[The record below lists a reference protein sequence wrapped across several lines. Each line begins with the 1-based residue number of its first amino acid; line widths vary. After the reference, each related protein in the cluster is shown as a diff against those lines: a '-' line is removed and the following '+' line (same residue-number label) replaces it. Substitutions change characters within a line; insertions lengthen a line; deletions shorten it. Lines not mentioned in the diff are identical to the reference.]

1 MASDEYFIKLGKSIA
16 GPAKRERIEA
26 LWKAGKL
33 AETAEVSPDKIHWE
47 TIKEFIE
54 SGAEESSTVPTE
66 KRADGPPGKKKKK
79 QSKRGKGK
87 GLYPHW
93 MIPSFLDN
101 SAIAA
106 PLTLQEA
113 IDLRDGVGFLRIALI
128 CIVTIFGAFIAP
140 IFFILYMLKFI
151 KVRLY
156 KPIVLTH
163 GICLAISLI
172 GGCCIFPA
180 LFFITSDDN
189 PRNASILSLVIQIA
203 STLFGFVL
211 SMAYVYF
218 ISGYLHGLSNN
229 VSCPE
234 GAEKFATSFTRYCA
248 TYAISFIGFVT
259 FIIFLIVT
267 SLVVVKVN
275 KGNGAFLF
283 FVPIAIYGLF
293 GLASFITLLMS
304 IINFFSGLSLL
315 SSNLD
320 DYIDE
325 CPEPE
330 DDLGLET
337 V

>member
-1 MASDEYFIKLGKSIA
+1 
-16 GPAKRERIEA
+16 
-26 LWKAGKL
+26 
-33 AETAEVSPDKIHWE
+33 
-47 TIKEFIE
+47 
-54 SGAEESSTVPTE
+54 
-66 KRADGPPGKKKKK
+66 
-79 QSKRGKGK
+79 
-87 GLYPHW
+87 
-93 MIPSFLDN
+93 
-101 SAIAA
+101 
-106 PLTLQEA
+106 
-113 IDLRDGVGFLRIALI
+113 
-128 CIVTIFGAFIAP
+128 
-140 IFFILYMLKFI
+140 
-151 KVRLY
+151 
-156 KPIVLTH
+156 
-163 GICLAISLI
+163 
-172 GGCCIFPA
+172 
-180 LFFITSDDN
+180 
-189 PRNASILSLVIQIA
+189 
-203 STLFGFVL
+203 
-211 SMAYVYF
+211 MAYVYF

-267 SLVVVKVN
+267 SLVIVKLN
-275 KGNGAFLF
+275 KLNDARF
-283 FVPIAIYGLF
+283 FGPIAIYGLF